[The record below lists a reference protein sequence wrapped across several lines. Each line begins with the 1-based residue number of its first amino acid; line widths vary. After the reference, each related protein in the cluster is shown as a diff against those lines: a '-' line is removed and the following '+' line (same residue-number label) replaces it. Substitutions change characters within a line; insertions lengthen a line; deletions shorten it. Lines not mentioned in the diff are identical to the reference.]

1 MVFNELLI
9 LPFDHRGSLLK
20 KLFGIEGRKP
30 TEAEAKE
37 YAELKEMV
45 YKGFEK
51 ALEKGVPKEK
61 SAILVDE
68 EYGAWILRDAQKK
81 GIITAC
87 PVEKSGQDEF
97 DFEYKDWE
105 LHIQKMNPALV
116 KALVRFNPEG
126 DKETNERQF
135 ERLKRLNDFLKK
147 TQRPFLFELLVPATQ
162 GQMEKA
168 GSKHN
173 YDSSL
178 RPSLMVEAIRLL
190 QENGIEPDVWKLE
203 GVDKEQDARALVTQ
217 VQSGGRKAG
226 IITLGRGEDKEKVRE
241 WLKVGAGISGII
253 GFAVGRT
260 VFWDAMKG
268 LKEGKLTHEQAVE
281 LVADTYKEFVDL
293 WQEQKS

>member
-1 MVFNELLI
+1 
-9 LPFDHRGSLLK
+9 
-20 KLFGIEGRKP
+20 
-30 TEAEAKE
+30 
-37 YAELKEMV
+37 
-45 YKGFEK
+45 
-51 ALEKGVPKEK
+51 
-61 SAILVDE
+61 
-68 EYGAWILRDAQKK
+68 
-81 GIITAC
+81 
-87 PVEKSGQDEF
+87 
-97 DFEYKDWE
+97 
-105 LHIQKMNPALV
+105 
-116 KALVRFNPEG
+116 
-126 DKETNERQF
+126 
-135 ERLKRLNDFLKK
+135 
-147 TQRPFLFELLVPATQ
+147 
-162 GQMEKA
+162 MEKA

-178 RPSLMVEAIRLL
+178 RPSLMVETIRLL

-293 WQEQKS
+293 WQE